1 MYQNCRNKIGM
12 NGVAIWEENQ
22 KCFVTFS
29 RPLHNLEFREFTSL
43 SGRGRQRNVPKT
55 QNARAGRAERLF
67 LFIKR
72 IVLWLSRSHRRRPYI
87 RSLLPA
93 DDEPLYKLRRDAG

>member
-1 MYQNCRNKIGM
+1 M

-29 RPLHNLEFREFTSL
+29 RPLHNLEFSQFTSL

-55 QNARAGRAERLF
+55 QSARAGRAERLF

-72 IVLWLSRSHRRRPYI
+72 IVLWRSRSHRCRSYLS
-87 RSLLPA
+87 SLLPT
-93 DDEPLYKLRRDAG
+93 DDEPLYKLRGDAG